1 MFDDAG
7 HLSPDSTLK
16 GKLEDLAML
25 FSIVQE

>member
-16 GKLEDLAML
+16 VKLEHLAML